1 MPTYEEYER
10 SIQDSVPI
18 EGYKF
23 IGSFKTYYYTSADQA
38 VEINGETY
46 EPVAVTRSNVK
57 AGTHED
63 DSISLDLELPFDTEV
78 IRDYAFSQT
87 PPKLRLVVYRLQ
99 AEDPLGEAWSIY
111 WTGIVRGFSAND
123 RGVKIQVPSI
133 FSLALQGEVTN
144 AYYQVPCNHL
154 LYGPR
159 CTLNSED
166 HKFVTTVQTYDGVN
180 ISVLGEPTSP
190 DDLKGGEILNPRNG
204 ERRLILTNSGS
215 SVLVGYPFV
224 DLQPGD
230 EVWLYRGCDHSL
242 ETCKAKF
249 DNVINHGGFKY
260 IPPDSPFEGTI
271 V

>member
-1 MPTYEEYER
+1 VPTYEEYEQ
-10 SIQDSVPI
+10 SVQDSLPI

-23 IGSFKTYYYTSADQA
+23 IGTFKTYRYTSADQ
-38 VEINGETY
+38 EQIINGETY
-46 EPVAVTRSNVK
+46 TPVAVTRSNVK

-63 DSISLDLELPFDTEV
+63 DSISLDLELPFDTDV
-78 IRDYAFSQT
+78 IIDYAFSQT

-99 AEDPLGEAWSIY
+99 AEDVSGTAWSIY
-111 WTGIVRGFSAND
+111 WTGLVRGFSAND

-159 CTLNSED
+159 CTVSADAN
-166 HKFVTTVQTYDGVN
+166 KFVTTVQTYEGTS
-180 ISVLGEPTSP
+180 ISVIGEPTTA
-190 DDLKGGEILNPRNG
+190 DDLKGGEIVNPRNG
-204 ERRLILTNSGS
+204 ERRLIMANSGS
-215 SVLVGYPFV
+215 SITIGYQFV

-242 ETCKAKF
+242 ETCKTKF
-249 DNVINHGGFKY
+249 NNVINHGGFKY
-260 IPPDSPFEGTI
+260 IPPDSPFEGSIT
-271 V
+271 